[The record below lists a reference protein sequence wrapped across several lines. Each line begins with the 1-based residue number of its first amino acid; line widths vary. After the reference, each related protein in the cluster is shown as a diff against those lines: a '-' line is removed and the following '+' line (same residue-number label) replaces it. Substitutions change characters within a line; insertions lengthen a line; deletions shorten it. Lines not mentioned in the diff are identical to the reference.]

1 MKRKVLITQALF
13 PESYESIQNR
23 YDCIIPKENSFSKSE
38 IIDIITDCDAILS
51 MFNFKI
57 DKEII
62 DAGNRLRIISN
73 FGVGFN
79 NIDIEYASKKA
90 IVVTNTPDVV
100 IEPTAE
106 LAFGL
111 MLDLVRQIS
120 YADRQIRKQS
130 VKWGV
135 LENLSNGLNA
145 KVLGIVGF
153 GNIGQAIARRAVASG
168 MKIVYNSR
176 HRVPSYIEQKYDAKW
191 LDLDSL
197 LSVSDVVSVN
207 TPYTSETHHLI
218 NLERLKVMKSNAYLI
233 NTSRGAVV
241 DEKALIYALQN
252 GIIAGA
258 ALDVYE
264 QEPTIPSEL
273 IELDNVVLSP
283 HAGTATHEVRNLM
296 ASAACQNII
305 NFFEGGSISKVN

>member
-1 MKRKVLITQALF
+1 MKIKVLITQALF
-13 PESYESIQNR
+13 PESYSSILNR
-23 YDCIIPKENSFSKSE
+23 YDCIMPKENSFSKAE
-38 IIDIITDCDAILS
+38 IMNKITDCDALLS

-62 DAGNRLRIISN
+62 DAGTKLRIISN

-79 NIDIEYASKKA
+79 NINVEYASKRG

-106 LAFGL
+106 LAFGM

-120 YADRQIRKQS
+120 YADRRIRKQS

-135 LENLSNGLNA
+135 LENLSHSLNG
-145 KVLGIVGF
+145 KILGIIGF
-153 GNIGQAIARRAVASG
+153 GNVGQTIARRAVASG

-176 HRVPSYIEQKYDAKW
+176 NRVSADIEQKYDAKW
-191 LDLDSL
+191 LNLDSL

-207 TPYTSETHHLI
+207 TPYNLETHHLI
-218 NLERLKVMKSNAYLI
+218 NLERLQMMKSTAYLV

-283 HAGTATHEVRNLM
+283 HAGTATRDVRNLM

-305 NFFEGGSISKVN
+305 NFFEGGSITRVY